1 MSSLAYAAFL
11 ASGWLLAYVFVGY
24 PIGIRLLARLS
35 PRPVDK
41 QPVTPSVSVIM
52 VVQNGAPYI
61 QSKLAN
67 LYTLNYP
74 QDLLE
79 IIVVCDGC
87 RDGTA
92 ALARQYGDPR
102 VRVIDFVPR
111 RGKAVCLNSAVVRA
125 RGDVLILTEVRQ
137 KLASIAL
144 RELVANLA
152 DPKVGVVG
160 GELLPANNETA
171 FAEGIDAYWRYEKMI
186 RLAESQSGSTIGVSN
201 ALYAIR
207 RDLYEPLPPA
217 TMLDDLLIPMRVIA
231 RGRRVVFEPRALA
244 WDRTVQHPEEDRERR
259 IHNFVGH
266 CQLIRLAPWLLSPQ
280 KNPVWLR
287 FVSHK
292 LLRLATPWLLLTVA
306 LMSTLLV
313 RRHAACAVT
322 LALLLAGACL
332 VAAGRWQPTLTRWLP
347 VRLAVTFF
355 YLNLFSAQALVA
367 FARNRGSLPW

>member
-1 MSSLAYAAFL
+1 MSALAYAAFL
-11 ASGWLLAYVFVGY
+11 TSGWLLAYVFVGY
-24 PIGIRLLARLS
+24 PIGMQLLARLS
-35 PRPVDK
+35 PRRVDK
-41 QPVTPSVSVIM
+41 QPVTPFVSVIM

-111 RGKAVCLNSAVVRA
+111 RGKAVCLNSAVVHA
-125 RGDVLILTEVRQ
+125 RGDVLMLTEVRQ
-137 KLASIAL
+137 KLAPIAL

-152 DPKVGVVG
+152 DSRVGVVG
-160 GELLPANNETA
+160 GEMLPANNETA

-186 RLAESQSGSTIGVSN
+186 RLAESRSGSTIGVSN
-201 ALYAIR
+201 ALFAIR

-280 KNPVWLR
+280 ENPVWLR

-292 LLRLATPWLLLTVA
+292 LLRLATPWLLLTVD
-306 LMSTLLV
+306 LMSALLV

-355 YLNLFSAQALVA
+355 YLNLFSAQALLA